1 MAERARF
8 LRLSPSPRE
17 RGQFQKGTYMPVYV
31 AEISGRGVIAFDAP
45 DVVDAEARLADRD
58 CCGIFGCVKTKAVL
72 FGTGSLQSTCVRR
85 SQKSQPGRR
94 GARSM
99 TMTMVIQGGA
109 RSWFPSL
116 TLHALATR
124 TIATTLT
131 MTIKTTRHR
140 FAVVP

>member
-1 MAERARF
+1 
-8 LRLSPSPRE
+8 
-17 RGQFQKGTYMPVYV
+17 MPVYV

-99 TMTMVIQGGA
+99 TMTMVILRWRA
-109 RSWFPSL
+109 FLVPVVDP
-116 TLHALATR
+116 TR
-124 TIATTLT
+124 FGDEDD
-131 MTIKTTRHR
+131 RDD
-140 FAVVP
+140 FDYDD